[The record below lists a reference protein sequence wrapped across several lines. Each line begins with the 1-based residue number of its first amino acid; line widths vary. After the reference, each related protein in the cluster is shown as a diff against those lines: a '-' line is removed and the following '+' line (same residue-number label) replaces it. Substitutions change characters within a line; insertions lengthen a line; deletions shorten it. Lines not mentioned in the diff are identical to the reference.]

1 MSLHYLWKHEPRN
14 CVYSVMHDIRW
25 DHPRRRIQM
34 KFCVVA
40 GLQEIVMRLEFHQ
53 NRLSGF
59 GAVENRILF
68 FRTDFTKPINTA
80 ISMRKGIFL
89 PPTSPKPLNRVW
101 RNSNL
106 RTISWRP
113 ATVQNFIS
121 IRRRGWSQRI
131 PSMTDKTQF
140 RVHVSPGSAKTLGR
154 RGGITNHY
162 SIAYSQQH
170 LCQKLPKSVDVSTK
184 KRPPKHFLKSSKLAN
199 FARLQFNSM
208 NMCLFS
214 IKLPILVK
222 ICPTVIEILTFNKWS
237 LKFTVYRSVFSCLRS
252 MKLTDVS
259 IDAIVALAK
268 QKETNWYLVPKILF

>member
-1 MSLHYLWKHEPRN
+1 MYLHYLWKHEPPEVVSFQSCMVFAETTHVVGSKWNFAWCWSSGDSYAVRISSK
-14 CVYSVMHDIRW
+14 SVKRFRSCGKSNFVLSHW
-25 DHPRRRIQM
+25 
-34 KFCVVA
+34 
-40 GLQEIVMRLEFHQ
+40 FHQ
-53 NRLSGF
+53 TNG
-59 GAVENRILF
+59 
-68 FRTDFTKPINTA
+68 NTA
-80 ISMRKGIFL
+80 RLMRKGKFW
-89 PPTSPKPLNRVW
+89 PPTSPKPINRVW

-121 IRRRGWSQRI
+121 IRRREWSQRI

-140 RVHVSPGSAKTLGR
+140 RVHVSPGSAKTLVR

-199 FARLQFNSM
+199 FAWLQFNSM

-214 IKLPILVK
+214 IKMPILVK

-237 LKFTVYRSVFSCLRS
+237 LKFTVYRRVFFAYGPWS
-252 MKLTDVS
+252 
-259 IDAIVALAK
+259 
-268 QKETNWYLVPKILF
+268 